1 MLLSE
6 LKPLTGRCGIN
17 GTISYASQ
25 EPWIF
30 PGTIRQNILCGLDY
44 NVQRYN
50 KVIMATG
57 LNKDFS
63 ILTHGDQT
71 DDARLTKGQKYRIN
85 LARCLYVDADIYLID
100 DPFSSTDPDVGRNL
114 FREVINGFLR
124 DKIRILTSRHLHHYL
139 RDVNQLLVLKAVIRH
154 VLHIIIFEFNKYL
167 N

>member
-1 MLLSE
+1 MLGE
-6 LKPLTGRCGIN
+6 LKPLTGKCEVN

-30 PGTIRQNILCGLDY
+30 SGTIRQNIRCGLDY
-44 NVQRYN
+44 NAQRYN
-50 KVIMATG
+50 KVIVATG

-63 ILTHGDQT
+63 ILPHGDLT
-71 DDARLTKGQKYRIN
+71 DCSRLTKGQKYRIN

-100 DPFSSTDPDVGRNL
+100 DPFSSTDPDVGRHL
-114 FREVINGFLR
+114 FREVISDFLR
-124 DKIRILTSRHLHHYL
+124 DKIRILTRRHLYHYL

-154 VLHIIIFEFNKYL
+154 TLHIIIFEFNKYL